1 MTLVTEYSA
10 WLIIL
15 CVALGAIYSLVL
27 YYKDSVFDEL
37 SVWIKRAMSFFR
49 FLAVSI
55 LAFLLLNPLLKTIFR
70 EVEKPIIIVAQDNSE
85 SLIIAGDSAYYKGEY
100 RESLSNL
107 IKELSDKYDVKTYS
121 FGNKISDELNFDFN
135 EKQTDISGLF
145 DEIENRYSN
154 RNVGAVL
161 LASDG
166 IYNKGSNPLYASG
179 GLKAPVYTIA
189 LGDTAVKKD
198 LIINRVAHNRLA
210 YLGNDFPLEIWIDA
224 KRCKGNRAQLKVL
237 KDGQTLYSKSI
248 VIDRSPFMQG
258 EAVLIEARNT
268 GIQKY
273 TIKLTELE
281 DEVSYENN
289 VQHIYIDVLDDRQ
302 KILIVANS
310 PHPDLAAMKN
320 SIEANDN
327 YEVEMFLAD
336 DFDKT
341 LKKYNLVVLHQ
352 LPSSANEAIRLLGSI
367 AEENIPVLHI
377 LGAQSSMGK
386 FNKLQAGLA
395 ITGSKG
401 KFNESQPVVDKV
413 FALFNISDFARNAI
427 RKFPPL
433 LAPFGNYKKS
443 KASVVLF
450 NQKIGMIETEQ
461 PLLLFNTVGEK
472 KTGVIAGEGIWR
484 WRMHD
489 YATHGSHQVFDE
501 LMSKI
506 IQYLAVK
513 EDKSRFRVTGENSF
527 LENEIIFFDAE
538 LYNDNYELINE
549 PDVHIEVINEEG
561 SKFPFVFSKTSKAY
575 RLNAGMLPV
584 GEYSY
589 VARVKTGEK
598 VLLEKGEFSVSA
610 IRLES
615 LNTVA
620 DHGLLYNLALRH
632 GGEMLMA
639 GEMSKIP
646 QILAAREDV
655 KPVSHSQMR
664 LKDLINLKWVFFLLF
679 AFIAFEWFLRKRS
692 GAY

>member
-1 MTLVTEYSA
+1 M
-10 WLIIL
+10 
-15 CVALGAIYSLVL
+15 
-27 YYKDSVFDEL
+27 
-37 SVWIKRAMSFFR
+37 
-49 FLAVSI
+49 
-55 LAFLLLNPLLKTIFR
+55 
-70 EVEKPIIIVAQDNSE
+70 
-85 SLIIAGDSAYYKGEY
+85 
-100 RESLSNL
+100 
-107 IKELSDKYDVKTYS
+107 
-121 FGNKISDELNFDFN
+121 
-135 EKQTDISGLF
+135 F
-145 DEIENRYSN
+145 DEIHTRYSN

-189 LGDTAVKKD
+189 LGDTVVKKD

-224 KRCKGNRAQLKVL
+224 KLCKGNRAQLTVL
-237 KDGQTLYSKSI
+237 KDGQTLYSKSL
-248 VIDRSPFMQG
+248 VIDRSPFMQRV
-258 EAVLIEARNT
+258 AVLIEARHT

-281 DEVSYENN
+281 DEVSYQNN

-310 PHPDLAAMKN
+310 PHPDVAAIKN
-320 SIEANDN
+320 SIESNDN
-327 YEVEMFLAD
+327 YEVEVFLAD
-336 DFDKT
+336 DFDKP
-341 LKKYNLVVLHQ
+341 LKQYNLVVLHQ
-352 LPSSANEAIRLLGSI
+352 LPSSANAASLLLSSI
-367 AEENIPVLHI
+367 AKENIPVLHI
-377 LGAQSSMGK
+377 LGVQSSVSK
-386 FNKLQAGLA
+386 FNNLQAGLL
-395 ITGSKG
+395 IRGSRG
-401 KFNESQPVVDKV
+401 KFNESQPVADKK
-413 FALFNISDFARNAI
+413 FSLFTLSDFAKNAI

-433 LAPFGNYKKS
+433 LTPFGNYKKS

-450 NQKIGMIETEQ
+450 NQKIGMIATEQ
-461 PLLLFNTVGEK
+461 PLVLFNTVGEK

-489 YATHGSHQVFDE
+489 YASHGSHQVFDE

-506 IQYLAVK
+506 IQYLSVK

-527 LENEIIFFDAE
+527 LENETIFFDAE

-549 PDVHIEVINEEG
+549 PDVQIEIINAEG
-561 SKFPFVFSKTSKAY
+561 NKFPFVFSKTSNAY

-598 VLLEKGEFSVSA
+598 VLIEKGEFSVSA
-610 IRLES
+610 IRLEL

-632 GGEMLMA
+632 GGEMLMPD
-639 GEMSKIP
+639 EMSKIP
-646 QILAAREDV
+646 QILAAREDIR
-655 KPVSHSQMR
+655 PVSWSQKR
-664 LKDLINLKWVFFLLF
+664 FKDLITLKWVFFLLL
-679 AFIAFEWFLRKRS
+679 AFIALEWFLRKRS